1 MKRINTS
8 DIIYKQI
15 KSDFIN
21 NKIDFGQKINEID
34 LANQFNVSRTP
45 LREAIKKL
53 EIEGII
59 IRQVNGRLKIVE
71 ITKENIEE
79 LYRVRLALENMLI
92 RYAAQDKSFIKKL
105 QKNIE
110 TSQTLI
116 DNGDFDGARKETAK
130 FTNIIYEHITL
141 DITKNLLKSYSA
153 LISKI
158 KNNTLSS
165 EPRIKQALQEHNNIH
180 EALASNNIDL
190 ACKINEDHLNG
201 ACQEIISQYFN

>member
-8 DIIYKQI
+8 DIIYNQI

-21 NKIDFGQKINEID
+21 NKIDFGQKISEIN
-34 LANQFNVSRTP
+34 LANQYRVSRTP

-59 IRQVNGRLKIVE
+59 VRQVNGRLKIVE
-71 ITKENIEE
+71 ISAENIEE

-92 RYAAQDKSFIKKL
+92 RFAANDIEFIDKL
-105 QKNIE
+105 GTNIT
-110 TSQTLI
+110 TSQNLI
-116 DNGDFDGARKETAK
+116 DENNFDKARIEIAK

-141 DITKNLLKSYSA
+141 DTTRNLLKSYSVLVA
-153 LISKI
+153 KI

-165 EPRIKQALQEHNNIH
+165 HSRIKQALQEHKNIH
-180 EALASNNIDL
+180 EALANNNIDL
-190 ACKINEDHLNG
+190 ACKLNEEHLQG
-201 ACQEIISQYFN
+201 AYQEIVSQYFN